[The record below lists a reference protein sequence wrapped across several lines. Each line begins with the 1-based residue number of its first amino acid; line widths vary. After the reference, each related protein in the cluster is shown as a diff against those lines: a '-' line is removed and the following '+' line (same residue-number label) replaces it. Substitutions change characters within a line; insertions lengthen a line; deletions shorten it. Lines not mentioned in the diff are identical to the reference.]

1 LKNIDL
7 NVNFSHSSLQRK
19 GAKHRWRNSNFVKF
33 IERAIAAK
41 QIFTT
46 YGNLITRDLRLSK
59 NDSDIFLERFTS
71 NNNTELVL
79 NFICLL
85 II

>member
-19 GAKHRWRNSNFVKF
+19 GAKHRWRNSNYVKF

-46 YGNLITRDLRLSK
+46 YGNLITRDLRLNK
-59 NDSDIFLERFTS
+59 NDSDIFLERFMS
-71 NNNTELVL
+71 NNNTELV
-79 NFICLL
+79 F
-85 II
+85 